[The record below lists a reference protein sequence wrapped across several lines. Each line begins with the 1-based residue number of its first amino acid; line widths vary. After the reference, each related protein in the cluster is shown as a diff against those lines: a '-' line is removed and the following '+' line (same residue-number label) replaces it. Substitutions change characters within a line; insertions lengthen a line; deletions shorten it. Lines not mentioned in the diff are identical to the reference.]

1 MITLQQE
8 KTIREITGKYNPVFI
23 GIFGSYAR
31 NEQTDKS
38 DLDLLV
44 DFDTKINLLELIGL
58 EQELSEILG
67 IKVDLVTMKSVNERL
82 KPYIEQDLIRII

>member
-1 MITLQQE
+1 MT
-8 KTIREITGKYNPVFI
+8 KKFNPVLV

-31 NEQTDKS
+31 NEQTSKS

-44 DFDTKINLLELIGL
+44 EFSSKPDLLELIGL

-67 IKVDLVTMKSVNERL
+67 IRVDLVTMNSISERL
-82 KPYIEQDLIRII
+82 KPYIHKDLIRIA